1 MARLQDLHPD
11 QQAVLQLVLRRGMAY
26 ASIADVLGLTPE
38 QVRERALD
46 AVDGLAP
53 DDIDGLALEDRDRIA
68 DHLLDQ
74 ETPDER
80 QATAAWI
87 AGHEPARS
95 WAGLVMAEIAPLR
108 AVSAVPGRAPVPAAT
123 ASFAAGSAATSASG
137 TATAEPATA
146 APTDAN
152 PNAGTN
158 AAGVAEGVDGQADG
172 NDIRQAFAALGRNRE
187 DRPPLDPRKLT
198 VGAVGVVGLI
208 IVVVVVAL
216 WVGGVF
222 DGGDDSDSKASTPP
236 ATTTTAT
243 TTADAAGAAAVVAA
257 LPAQINFERPKTATA
272 PYEKAAGVG
281 VPNAVEGVPGIVFKG
296 EGFPP
301 MTKTR
306 LYAVWID
313 GGGKKPVRLGWFSDG
328 ANNTEKTIA
337 ADGKIKQSFFPL
349 ATATSGSTS
358 YSVINPAG
366 YTRIRVTRE
375 TSDRATPGPTV
386 VSGPLQKK

>member
-74 ETPDER
+74 ETPHER

-108 AVSAVPGRAPVPAAT
+108 AVSAVPGRAPVPAA
-123 ASFAAGSAATSASG
+123 ASVAAGSVASPVAG
-137 TATAEPATA
+137 TATAEPIA
-146 APTDAN
+146 AADASAN
-152 PNAGTN
+152 DATN
-158 AAGVAEGVDGQADG
+158 ADGPATGAEDADGPTDG

-187 DRPPLDPRKLT
+187 DRPPLDTRKLT

-386 VSGPLQKK
+386 VSGPLQK